1 MLSVLAALT
10 KYNDCFRIR
19 ANVLP
24 TSFSEKSAFKYVY
37 SVKKFTLDLFVYLAY
52 VKIAACYRSLKI
64 NTGGQA

>member
-37 SVKKFTLDLFVYLAY
+37 SVKKIYIGLIRVFSICKDCRLLLEPQD
-52 VKIAACYRSLKI
+52 
-64 NTGGQA
+64 